1 MKTIRQILAAPFV
14 LIGYIGVGLLLIC
27 GYIAAVIEGAE

>member
-1 MKTIRQILAAPFV
+1 MKAIRSLLAAPFV
-14 LIGYIGVGLLLIC
+14 VIGYIGVGLLLIC